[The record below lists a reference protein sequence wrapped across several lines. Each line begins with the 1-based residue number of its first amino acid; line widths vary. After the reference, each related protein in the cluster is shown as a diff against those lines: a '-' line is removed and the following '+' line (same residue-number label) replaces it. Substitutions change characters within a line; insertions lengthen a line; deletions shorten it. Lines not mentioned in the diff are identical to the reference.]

1 MRRVYGRDLR
11 DEWLES
17 PMPELESELE
27 AVRSAYAQQT
37 LAAANVVD
45 GGLQSAFA
53 SVRREDFLP
62 PGPWPIL
69 QQRDGTYRS
78 TPDGNP
84 AHLYTDDLVG
94 IAPERG
100 INNGQPRLH
109 AELLSFAAIRP
120 GEHVVHIGAGAGYY
134 SAIMAELAGGDGR
147 VTAIEVAEDLAA
159 QATRNLSNRPNV
171 TVIHGDGSVAA
182 FDDADVIYVN
192 AGATRP
198 ADAWLDRLDVGGRL
212 ILPLT
217 TDKGFAPVRSADVR
231 HGGVFRIIRAN
242 DGYLARWISG
252 VAIYPC
258 EGMRDPV
265 SERAL
270 AIAFEGGGW
279 ERVTRLIRHGDVP
292 AAECWLRGL
301 DWCLTYR

>member
-1 MRRVYGRDLR
+1 MSTA
-11 DEWLES
+11 EQ
-17 PMPELESELE
+17 ELQ
-27 AVRSAYAQQT
+27 AVRRAYAQQT
-37 LAAANVVD
+37 LAGAKVVD
-45 GGLQSAFA
+45 DRLHSAFV

-69 QQRDGTYRS
+69 QLRDGTYRN
-78 TPDGNP
+78 TPDGDP
-84 AHLYTDDLVG
+84 AHLYTDDLIG

-109 AELLSFAAIRP
+109 AELLHFAAIRA

-134 SAIMAELAGGDGR
+134 SAIMAELAGNDGR
-147 VTAIEVAEDLAA
+147 VTAIEFAADLAA
-159 QATRNLSNRPNV
+159 KARKNLSDRPNV

-198 ADAWLDRLDVGGRL
+198 ADNWLDRLKVGGRL

-217 TDKGFAPVRSADVR
+217 TEEGFAPVPAADVR
-231 HGGVFRIIRAN
+231 RGGVFRIVRTK
-242 DGYLARWISG
+242 DGFLARWISG

-270 AIAFEGGGW
+270 ATAFEGGGW
-279 ERVTRLIRHGDVP
+279 ERVTRLVRRDDVP
-292 AAECWLRGL
+292 TAECWLKGPG
-301 DWCLTYR
+301 WCLTYR